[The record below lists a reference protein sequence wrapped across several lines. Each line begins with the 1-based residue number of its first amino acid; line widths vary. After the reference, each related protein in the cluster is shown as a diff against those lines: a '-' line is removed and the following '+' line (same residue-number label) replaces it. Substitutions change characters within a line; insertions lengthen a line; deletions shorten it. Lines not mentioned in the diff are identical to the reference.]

1 MAEKHTISV
10 IGLLKDAEFH
20 MAKGAAEQ
28 LSQRK
33 PEVFTEPYVLGLLE
47 CDWDAFIRDKK
58 KEMGKEVWGFQ
69 ENVIAFL
76 NEELIGGQEE
86 FSKWAMDNHG
96 YRYFRPLPLWHAMAK
111 KSYKDYLL
119 ATKHQ
124 FVYMDIAVGHD
135 KIGRLLIELFSERLP
150 KTCKNFLELCL
161 GSRTE
166 AERHDPPLKLWYKNS
181 IFHRIVPNG
190 WIQGGDIEEG
200 KGIGG
205 ESIYGPF
212 FEDEDFSIP
221 HAKRG
226 IVGMANRG
234 RHTNGSQFFITLQP
248 APWMDTKYVAFGQV
262 IEGARVL
269 DELEKQETF
278 NERPKSQCVIL
289 DCGLFDVK
297 GLWDTPRS

>member
-1 MAEKHTISV
+1 
-10 IGLLKDAEFH
+10 
-20 MAKGAAEQ
+20 
-28 LSQRK
+28 
-33 PEVFTEPYVLGLLE
+33 
-47 CDWDAFIRDKK
+47 
-58 KEMGKEVWGFQ
+58 
-69 ENVIAFL
+69 
-76 NEELIGGQEE
+76 
-86 FSKWAMDNHG
+86 
-96 YRYFRPLPLWHAMAK
+96 
-111 KSYKDYLL
+111 
-119 ATKHQ
+119 
-124 FVYMDIAVGHD
+124 MDIAVGHD